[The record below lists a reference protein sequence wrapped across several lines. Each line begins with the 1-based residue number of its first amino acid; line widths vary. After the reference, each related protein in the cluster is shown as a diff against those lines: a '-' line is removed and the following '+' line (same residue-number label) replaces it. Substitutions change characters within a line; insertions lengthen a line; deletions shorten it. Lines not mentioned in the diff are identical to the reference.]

1 MKTYL
6 AASAVALLV
15 GLGSFAQAAQLA
27 SPPIPTHPFATNHS
41 NEGTCRIR
49 NVGTK
54 PVTVTVS
61 LFSNNATVP
70 LLDFCQGD
78 GDPRT
83 LTAGQSCYVQVFT
96 PDDSFIG
103 CTVTASSVKDLRGT
117 LELDEN
123 FNTTVAT
130 DLR

>member
-1 MKTYL
+1 MKTFV
-6 AASAVALLV
+6 AASAVALLM
-15 GLGSFAQAAQLA
+15 GLGGSARAAQLA
-27 SPPIPTHPFATNHS
+27 SPPIPTHPFATNHT
-41 NEGTCRIR
+41 NEATCRIR
-49 NVGTK
+49 NVGTR
-54 PVTVTVS
+54 PVTVSVS
-61 LFSNNATVP
+61 MFSNNATVP
-70 LLDFCQGD
+70 IIDFCQGD

-83 LTAGQSCYVQVFT
+83 LAAGESCFVQVFT

-103 CTVTASSVKDLRGT
+103 CTVTAPTVKTLRGT

>member
-1 MKTYL
+1 MKTYVI
-6 AASAVALLV
+6 AGVVALLV
-15 GLGSFAQAAQLA
+15 AGGDLASAAQLA

-41 NEGTCRIR
+41 NEATCRVR
-49 NVGTK
+49 NVGAR
-54 PVTVTVS
+54 PVTVNVS
-61 LFSNNATVP
+61 LFSNNATVAIV
-70 LLDFCQGD
+70 DFCQGD

-83 LTAGQSCYVQVFT
+83 LTAGQSCFVQVFT
-96 PDDSFIG
+96 PDDSFVG
-103 CTVTASSVKDLRGT
+103 CTVTASSVRDLRGT

>member
-1 MKTYL
+1 
-6 AASAVALLV
+6 
-15 GLGSFAQAAQLA
+15 
-27 SPPIPTHPFATNHS
+27 
-41 NEGTCRIR
+41 
-49 NVGTK
+49 
-54 PVTVTVS
+54 
-61 LFSNNATVP
+61 
-70 LLDFCQGD
+70 
-78 GDPRT
+78 
-83 LTAGQSCYVQVFT
+83 VQVFT

>member
-1 MKTYL
+1 MKTSV
-6 AASAVALLV
+6 AATAVALLV
-15 GLGSFAQAAQLA
+15 GLGSFAGAAQLA

-41 NEGTCRIR
+41 NEATCRIR
-49 NVGTK
+49 NVGTR

-61 LFSNNATVP
+61 MFSNNATVP
-70 LLDFCQGD
+70 IVDFCQGD
-78 GDPRT
+78 GDPLT
-83 LTAGQSCYVQVFT
+83 LTAGQSCFVQVFT

>member
-1 MKTYL
+1 MKTYVI
-6 AASAVALLV
+6 ASAAALALAI
-15 GLGSFAQAAQLA
+15 GGSAGAAQLA

-41 NEGTCRIR
+41 NEATCRVR
-49 NVGTK
+49 NVGTR

-61 LFSNNATVP
+61 LFSNNATGPIV
-70 LLDFCQGD
+70 DFCQGD

-83 LTAGQSCYVQVFT
+83 LGAGQSCFVQVFT
-96 PDDSFIG
+96 PDDSFVG
-103 CTVTASSVKDLRGT
+103 CTVTASSVADLRGT

>member
-1 MKTYL
+1 MKTFVIARAAALSL
-6 AASAVALLV
+6 ALAGPA
-15 GLGSFAQAAQLA
+15 GAAQLA

-41 NEGTCRIR
+41 NEATCRVR
-49 NVGTK
+49 NVGTR
-54 PVTVTVS
+54 PTTVTVS
-61 LFSNNATVP
+61 VFSNNATVP
-70 LLDFCQGD
+70 IVDFCQGD

-83 LTAGQSCYVQVFT
+83 LNAGESCFVQVFT
-96 PDDSFIG
+96 PDDSFVG
-103 CTVTASSVKDLRGT
+103 CTVAAASVRDLRGT